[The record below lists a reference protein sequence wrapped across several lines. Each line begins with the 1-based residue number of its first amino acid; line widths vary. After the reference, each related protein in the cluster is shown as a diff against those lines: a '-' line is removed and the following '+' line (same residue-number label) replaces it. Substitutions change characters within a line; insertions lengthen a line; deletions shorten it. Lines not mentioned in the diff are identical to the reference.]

1 MVTGIISHP
10 VAVVPE
16 EDRVI
21 PQRAVPGPEL
31 EPHDRATAVV
41 TAMVLPPMATSQEVA
56 VALEVGEKMI
66 PQVPAHPAMVV
77 QAEPRPSLEPASPTA
92 AVAVVAVMKR
102 ASP

>member
-1 MVTGIISHP
+1 MATGITSHP
-10 VAVVPE
+10 VAVGPE
-16 EDRVI
+16 EGPVT

-31 EPHDRATAVV
+31 EPHDRATTGA
-41 TAMVLPPMATSQEVA
+41 TATAFPPMVILQEVA
-56 VALEVGEKMI
+56 VALVVGEKMI

-77 QAEPRPSLEPASPTA
+77 QAEPRPSLEPASPTV